1 MSAKDVMIA
10 VSVRPCMEGRADP
23 VCTAL
28 QELWCG
34 TKRMDGTFLHS
45 PLLDELKSLEIMLLR
60 QAYRQDRRGQAGR
73 DEGSVGSST
82 AVQSALKSAPSVSV
96 NLPGQV
102 SIVLT
107 ATLRLLELTVE
118 T

>member
-1 MSAKDVMIA
+1 MIA
-10 VSVRPCMEGRADP
+10 VSVRPCVKGWAESVRA
-23 VCTAL
+23 AL

-73 DEGSVGSST
+73 DEGSVGSNA
-82 AVQSALKSAPSVSV
+82 AVQSALESAPSVSV

-102 SIVLT
+102 WIASLPLFACLPDPEIKT
-107 ATLRLLELTVE
+107 
-118 T
+118 